1 MLNRISILASMCAT
15 LLIVGCSK
23 ADHPT
28 DTASPATTGGATAE
42 PAAPSGQ
49 SEPGATD
56 PAAASSPSQQEA
68 TGTSTPTAPAE
79 APADTATPHQEEA
92 TKPAPR

>member
-1 MLNRISILASMCAT
+1 MLNRISILASICAT

-23 ADHPT
+23 HDQPSADT
-28 DTASPATTGGATAE
+28 STTGGAT
-42 PAAPSGQ
+42 AAPSGQ

-56 PAAASSPSQQEA
+56 PAAASSPSQQEV

-92 TKPAPR
+92 TEPKK